1 MGSPVLEMRRIRK
14 SYSGV
19 TVLKD
24 VDLTLEEGQII
35 GLVGENGAGKS
46 TLMKILSGGIQP
58 DSGEI
63 LVDGKKVVVT
73 SPIVAR
79 QLRIAMV
86 QQELS
91 LIPTLSVT
99 DNIVLGREQTR
110 GPLKVF
116 GTEQNREYAKRALA
130 TMDLDFKLD
139 EKVGRLSVANQQL
152 IEIAR
157 CLISNPRV
165 LILDEPTTAL
175 TMVEAESLLKRME
188 ELRDRGTSIIFI
200 SHKLEEIIRVSD
212 KMIVMRDGYKVG
224 EVMAGEVERAEFI
237 KLMVGDKQFFQRA
250 HRPLSTIAGMPK
262 ALEVKHLCREGR
274 FKDINFDVHKGEVF
288 GFFGLKG
295 AGRSELLM
303 AIFGADKVD
312 SGEIVLCGASGIPS
326 SPYDAIQKGIG
337 FVTEDRKLSGIM
349 PTMDIRDNMLVSN
362 YKRTSSALGVINE
375 RSLGKTCEEFVQKLN
390 IKIASHRQKVDRLSG
405 GNQQKVMIA
414 RWLHTDSKV
423 LVFDEPTKGVDIG
436 AKQEIYLQINKLAQ
450 EGKAVVVIS
459 SELEEIM
466 LLCDRV
472 AVMREGQILATLD
485 GDDINANTIMHY
497 AAG

>member
-1 MGSPVLEMRRIRK
+1 MSSPVLEMRRIRK
-14 SYSGV
+14 TYSGV
-19 TVLKD
+19 TVLRD

-63 LVDGKKVVVT
+63 LIDGKAVVVS

-99 DNIVLGREQTR
+99 DNIVLGREHTR

-116 GTEQNREYAKRALA
+116 NKEANHEYAKRALD
-130 TMDLDFKLD
+130 MMNLNFRLD

-157 CLISNPRV
+157 CLVSNPRV

-175 TMVEAESLLKRME
+175 TLVEAESLLKRMVE
-188 ELRDRGTSIIFI
+188 FRNRGTSIIFI
-200 SHKLEEIIRVSD
+200 SHKLEEIIRVSY
-212 KMIVMRDGYKVG
+212 KMIVMRDGSKVG
-224 EVMAGEVERAEFI
+224 EVYAEEVQRPELI
-237 KLMVGDKQFFQRA
+237 NLMVGDKQFFQRE
-250 HRPLSTIAGMPK
+250 HRELGVIESMPM
-262 ALEVKHLCREGR
+262 ALEVKNLSRGGR
-274 FKDINFDVHKGEVF
+274 FHGVSFDVHKGEVF

-303 AIFGADKVD
+303 AIFGADKID
-312 SGEIVLCGASGIPS
+312 SGEIVLDGVPGAPK

-349 PTMDIRDNMLVSN
+349 PTMDIKNNIMVSG
-362 YKRTSSALGVINE
+362 YKEISSAIGVVNE
-375 RSLGKTCEEFVQKLN
+375 SALTSTCNEFVKKLE
-390 IKIASHRQKVDRLSG
+390 IKIASHRQHVNRLSG

-414 RWLHTDSKV
+414 RWLHTNSKI
-423 LVFDEPTKGVDIG
+423 LVFDEPTKGVDVG
-436 AKQEIYLQINKLAQ
+436 AKQDIYLQINKLAQ
-450 EGKAVVVIS
+450 EGKAVIVIS
-459 SELEEIM
+459 SELEEVM

-472 AVMREGQILATLD
+472 AVMREGRILSILD
-485 GDDINANTIMHY
+485 GNDINANTIMHY

>member
-1 MGSPVLEMRRIRK
+1 VSSSVLEMRRIRK
-14 SYSGV
+14 TYSGV

-24 VDLTLEEGQII
+24 VDLALEEGQII

-46 TLMKILSGGIQP
+46 TMMKILSGGIQP

-63 LVDGKKVVVT
+63 LIDGAKVEVS

-79 QLRIAMV
+79 KLRIAMV

-99 DNIVLGREQTR
+99 DNIVLGREQTN
-110 GPLKVF
+110 GPFKVF
-116 GTEQNREYAKRALA
+116 NKEANRQYAKRALE
-130 TMDLDFKLD
+130 MMNLDFRLD

-157 CLISNPRV
+157 CLVSNPRV

-175 TMVEAESLLKRME
+175 TLVEAESLLERMK

-212 KMIVMRDGYKVG
+212 KMIIMRDGCKVG
-224 EVMAGEVERAEFI
+224 EVSSGELKRLELI
-237 KLMVGDKQFFQRA
+237 KLMVGDKQFFQRE
-250 HRPLSTIAGMPK
+250 HREIGTIQKLPM
-262 ALEVKHLCREGR
+262 ALEVKNLCREGKFR
-274 FKDINFDVHKGEVF
+274 DISFDVHKGEVF

-303 AIFGADKVD
+303 AIFGADRID
-312 SGEIVLCGASGIPS
+312 SGEIVLDGVSGAPA

-349 PTMDIRDNMLVSN
+349 PTMDIKNNIMVSN
-362 YKRTSSALGVINE
+362 YRSIASPLGSINE
-375 RSLGKTCEEFVQKLN
+375 KALAQTCDEYVKKLD
-390 IKIASHRQKVDRLSG
+390 IKISSHRQHVNRLSG

-414 RWLHTDSKV
+414 RWLHTNSKV
-423 LVFDEPTKGVDIG
+423 LVFDEPTKGVDVG
-436 AKQEIYLQINKLAQ
+436 AKQDIYLQINKLAQ
-450 EGKAVVVIS
+450 DGKAVVVIS
-459 SELEEIM
+459 SELEEVM

-472 AVMREGQILATLD
+472 AVMREGQILNILD
-485 GDDINANTIMHY
+485 GEDIKANTIMHY